1 TRLPDTATTPP
12 AAPSWPRARMR
23 VGRRPVAMAIPR
35 DGKTAYVTT
44 RGSGARCPASVTP
57 IRTATNTALR
67 PIHLGGCPVAIAITP
82 NGKTAY
88 VADSSKTAHGSEK
101 SQVTPIP
108 TATNTTL
115 PPPKLT
121 QNPQAHTVAPDS
133 TQTCKN

>member
-1 TRLPDTATTPP
+1 RTPPPTRTTPPLPFPNPPLPPPTPP
-12 AAPSWPRARMR
+12 AA
-23 VGRRPVAMAIPR
+23 
-35 DGKTAYVTT
+35 KTPYVTT
-44 RGSGARCPASVTP
+44 HGPGPPFPDSVTP
-57 IRTATNTALR
+57 IRTATNKVLR